1 MLFNGSAGAEQFTL
15 SANGPRLR
23 FFRDVG
29 NVTMDTAGV
38 ETVDVNALGGA
49 DIVTVNDLT
58 GTDVSGVNVDLASS
72 IGGTTSDATADRVIV
87 NGTAQN
93 DAIQALG
100 DASLISVAGLQPHVS
115 IQHQDTIDTLTLNGL
130 DGADSIDASGLAA
143 NAIALQLNGGTGND
157 TIAGGQGV
165 ETSDGGPGN
174 DVIDGNKGADTALL
188 GTGDDTFVW
197 DPGDGSDIV
206 EGQAGSDTMRF
217 NGAPGDEKFTL
228 SANGTRFKLLRDV
241 GNITMDT
248 AGVETVDV
256 NALGGADLVDVG
268 DLTGTEVKKVNV
280 DLASALGGTTGDSAF
295 DQVVV
300 TGTPGSDL
308 LTLTGNA
315 SGVQV
320 AGIPATVAIS
330 HQEPTDR
337 LAINTLDGFDLVST
351 GGFVAGSMQLFIDG
365 IQQ

>member
-1 MLFNGSAGAEQFTL
+1 
-15 SANGPRLR
+15 
-23 FFRDVG
+23 
-29 NVTMDTAGV
+29 
-38 ETVDVNALGGA
+38 
-49 DIVTVNDLT
+49 
-58 GTDVSGVNVDLASS
+58 
-72 IGGTTSDATADRVIV
+72 
-87 NGTAQN
+87 
-93 DAIQALG
+93 
-100 DASLISVAGLQPHVS
+100 
-115 IQHQDTIDTLTLNGL
+115 
-130 DGADSIDASGLAA
+130 
-143 NAIALQLNGGTGND
+143 
-157 TIAGGQGV
+157 
-165 ETSDGGPGN
+165 
-174 DVIDGNKGADTALL
+174 VIDGNKGADTALL

-228 SANGTRFKLLRDV
+228 RANGTRFKLLRDV

-351 GGFVAGSMQLFIDG
+351 GGFVAGSMELFIDG
-365 IQQ
+365 FQQ